1 MPPPPDNGE
10 ELSSVE
16 LQLSVLPAEYETVAS
31 TRLERERIPL
41 PIKGR
46 RSAAAASARSS
57 RRCGCPGAFVLWPR
71 IGAAETR
78 GAIWFLAGS
87 GCQQLAE
94 RTLSFV
100 AFGASA
106 ELLAVKQIFIQEELD
121 QGNDVSSI
129 SLQRVQSLE
138 QIEREVEILRLL
150 QHHDH
155 PNVDFGAFDE
165 SMMRCYLRGVVCGM
179 AHLHALGIAHRDL
192 KCANLLLADD
202 ERGGVK
208 IADFGTAKRA
218 SVSFMEGYADG
229 NAMETAR

>member
-1 MPPPPDNGE
+1 M
-10 ELSSVE
+10 
-16 LQLSVLPAEYETVAS
+16 
-31 TRLERERIPL
+31 R
-41 PIKGR
+41 
-46 RSAAAASARSS
+46 
-57 RRCGCPGAFVLWPR
+57 
-71 IGAAETR
+71 
-78 GAIWFLAGS
+78 AIWFLAGS
-87 GCQQLAE
+87 GCRQLAG
-94 RTLSFV
+94 RTLNFV

-155 PNVDFGAFDE
+155 PNVIRFIGGGACFGSPEPARLPSDERYGPTYNLFMEYLPAGSLSKYDFGAFDE
-165 SMMRCYLRGVVCGM
+165 SMMRCYLRGVVCGV

-218 SVSFMEGYADG
+218 SVSFMEGDADG
-229 NAMETAR
+229 DGEAMETAR